1 MLDKI
6 ILSNIRVYAYHGCLD
21 EESKIGS
28 NYRVDVEVDVDLEL
42 SSNSDK
48 LKDTVDYV
56 ILNQIVKQEMSI
68 PSKLLEHVAQR
79 INSRVFKEFSK
90 VKRIKTQVAKLN
102 PPIIGDVESVSVKMI
117 KRRE

>member
-42 SSNSDK
+42 
-48 LKDTVDYV
+48 
-56 ILNQIVKQEMSI
+56 
-68 PSKLLEHVAQR
+68 
-79 INSRVFKEFSK
+79 
-90 VKRIKTQVAKLN
+90 
-102 PPIIGDVESVSVKMI
+102 
-117 KRRE
+117 